1 MRKFI
6 AVIGIFLIFLYTS
19 AVNAAFEKIEQVP
32 IRVKVFVLNAID
44 TVQFLVHSFVSEFFR
59 CMPEQRGSFEIT
71 QAFVQGYKNNIHMLA
86 QQMTPRVFNRSR
98 QEQQASKTDFHER
111 IGLTDANDVTE
122 RHGDTPINN
131 APHSRRAVTLKDS
144 DWGDLIDR
152 LDRVRLLINPDDAYV
167 RIAVASLNRKKDDI
181 FIAAAFGIAR
191 AGEDGEI
198 NVTLPD
204 AQKVVS
210 TNTAG
215 TALAPLNVKTLR
227 RAMRKFDEAEIEDED
242 IRYLVFNGAQKE
254 ALLGETEVT
263 SADFNTVRA
272 LVQGEI
278 DTFLGF
284 KFIRSERLP
293 VLAVAITVANF
304 ATGEVFGG
312 GDTVPAGSD
321 RLLAYTEMAMISATG
336 LDLFVDVGPRR
347 DKKMS
352 TQVFVQQ
359 SVGAVRMEEERVLEI
374 LCQSV

>member
-1 MRKFI
+1 MRNILEFLNLLFVGFFNFVFI
-6 AVIGIFLIFLYTS
+6 
-19 AVNAAFEKIEQVP
+19 K
-32 IRVKVFVLNAID
+32 LNED
-44 TVQFLVHSFVSEFFR
+44 
-59 CMPEQRGSFEIT
+59 RGSFEIT

-86 QQMTPRVFNRSR
+86 QQMRPRVFNRSR

-111 IGLTDANDVTE
+111 IGITEANDVIE

-167 RIAVASLNRKKDDI
+167 RIAVAALNRKKDDI
-181 FIAAAFGIAR
+181 FIAAAFGVAR

-198 NVTLPD
+198 NVSLPD
-204 AQKVVS
+204 AQQFVS

-215 TALAPLNVKTLR
+215 TAIAPLNVKSLR
-227 RAMRKFDEAEIEDED
+227 KAMRKFDEAEIEDED
-242 IRYLVFNGAQKE
+242 TRYMVFNGAQKE

-284 KFIRSERLP
+284 LFIRSERLP
-293 VLAVAITVANF
+293 VLAVAITVADF
-304 ATGEVFGG
+304 STGAISGG
-312 GDTVPAGSD
+312 GDTIPAGSD
-321 RLLAYTEMAMISATG
+321 EVLAYTDMGMISSTG
-336 LDLFVDVGPRR
+336 LDLFVDIGPRR

-359 SVGAVRMEEERVLEI
+359 SIGAVRMEEERVLRI
-374 LCQSV
+374 FCSAV